1 MKVQYSVAKHDIL
14 ISPMVNKSFTLT
26 LVYNPYTLVRCI
38 STIELVRCLVNY
50 QPYLC
55 IRLILN
61 TFQTME
67 LVSCLVSKV
76 RKGTKIANYVP
87 KQVGR

>member
-1 MKVQYSVAKHDIL
+1 MKVQYSVAKHDVL

-38 STIELVRCLVNY
+38 STIELVRCLV
-50 QPYLC
+50 
-55 IRLILN
+55 
-61 TFQTME
+61 
-67 LVSCLVSKV
+67 SKV

-87 KQVGR
+87 KQVER

>member
-38 STIELVRCLVNY
+38 STIELVRCLV
-50 QPYLC
+50 
-55 IRLILN
+55 
-61 TFQTME
+61 
-67 LVSCLVSKV
+67 SKV
-76 RKGTKIANYVP
+76 QKGTKIADYVP